1 MQKFKY
7 TAINF
12 DKMKFTGTFFAENE
26 EALREELA
34 KQRLYLVKAKAISDA
49 PPSAFLTAGGG
60 ISIKELT
67 VFCRQFAIMIN
78 AGVSVI
84 DCLEVLKEQ
93 SYTSFFKKVL
103 ARVYEDVKSGLL
115 LSEAMAKH
123 KRVFPEYFRS
133 MTYVGE
139 VGGVLD
145 KVMVSVAD
153 YYETDHKIRSKVKSA
168 LAYPMVLFCL
178 TVVVLA
184 VLTMYVIPTFKTSLA
199 VMDVPM
205 PGITLAMFNISEFF
219 LAKWKEILI
228 VIFVVVAF
236 FALLGKTKRGRYFYD
251 TLKVR
256 IPFMKKIQV
265 ATVTSR
271 FARGFGLLIESGMDI
286 VDALDVMAN
295 LMGNKNIE
303 RRFRMAIEDVKQGVH
318 LALALDKYKIFPQL
332 LIQMIAVGENTGAM
346 DEVLLKS
353 CDHFDSEVHNALNS
367 ATTMIQPIILVI
379 MGGAIGVVFISIYAP
394 ILSIMQTL

>member
-49 PPSAFLTAGGG
+49 PPSAFLTARGG

-67 VFCRQFAIMIN
+67 IFCRQFAIMIN

-168 LAYPMVLFCL
+168 LAYPMVLLCL

-205 PGITLAMFNISEFF
+205 PGITLMMFNISEFF

-228 VIFVVVAF
+228 VIFVVVVF
-236 FALLGKTKRGRYFYD
+236 FVLLGKTKRGRYFYD

-256 IPFMKKIQV
+256 LPFMKKIQV

-303 RRFRMAIEDVKQGVH
+303 RRFRMAIEDVKQGVR

-353 CDHFDSEVHNALNS
+353 CDHFDSEVQNALNS